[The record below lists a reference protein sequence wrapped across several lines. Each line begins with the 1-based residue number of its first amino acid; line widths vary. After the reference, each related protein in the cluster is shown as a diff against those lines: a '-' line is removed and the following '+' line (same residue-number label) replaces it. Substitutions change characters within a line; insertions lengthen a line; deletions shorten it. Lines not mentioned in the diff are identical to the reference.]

1 MTAAADFQ
9 PETDAPENPEVVEN
23 ETTAAAD
30 AADVEN
36 ADASA
41 PAEDTADA
49 PEAESPESDAPE
61 ADAPE
66 ADAPEAEAADSADS
80 AATEESPEADAPADA
95 EGSSAAESPEAADAV
110 ESDGSA
116 EADVPEDS
124 EAAADAD
131 VSADVDASPDAD
143 VSADVDASPDAEASA
158 QVDHDAEVA
167 PDAAADAA
175 AEVADIEVVEV
186 DVVEV
191 VDDSGVVAVEV
202 VEVVVEA
209 APSAPAP
216 VPSAP
221 PRSAPAP
228 SPAASSDE
236 PWGRV
241 DADGTVSV
249 REAGGWRVVGQYPDG
264 SPEEALAYFE
274 RKYNDLAGEVGL
286 LEVRHRR
293 GGASASDLRSTART
307 INGKLEGAAA
317 VGDLASLVAR
327 IAALTEALA
336 AESETEAAAAREAV
350 DEAVK
355 ARTELVEKAEALAA
369 RDPRTVQWKQ
379 ATTELNSLF
388 DQWQSQQQNG
398 PRLPKSTAQQLWKRF
413 RDARAT
419 VDKHRRAFYAELDEA
434 HKGVRDRKT
443 RLVEKAEALASKG
456 EDGIPAYRELL
467 DQWKTAGRAGKKVDD
482 ALWARFKA
490 AGDALYGARIE
501 REAADAEASRE
512 KIDLK
517 RALLEEAKVVADERD
532 IAKARATLTGVQRR
546 WDEVGRIFPRD
557 AERALDDELRR
568 IETALRSREEADWKR
583 NDPEQKARANDMT
596 RQLTDAIQKLED
608 ELEAAKKSGDK
619 KAIANATDALEARR
633 AWLKALGG

>member
-9 PETDAPENPEVVEN
+9 PETDAPETAGADEN
-23 ETTAAAD
+23 QTPAVDDDAATATDVTADANAAAPEESEPADD
-30 AADVEN
+30 APAGDAAETEQPSDETPAEESAPADVE
-36 ADASA
+36 
-41 PAEDTADA
+41 
-49 PEAESPESDAPE
+49 
-61 ADAPE
+61 
-66 ADAPEAEAADSADS
+66 
-80 AATEESPEADAPADA
+80 
-95 EGSSAAESPEAADAV
+95 V
-110 ESDGSA
+110 
-116 EADVPEDS
+116 
-124 EAAADAD
+124 
-131 VSADVDASPDAD
+131 
-143 VSADVDASPDAEASA
+143 
-158 QVDHDAEVA
+158 
-167 PDAAADAA
+167 
-175 AEVADIEVVEV
+175 EVVEV

-191 VDDSGVVAVEV
+191 VEDSEVVAVEVIEVAEVVEDGEVVAVEV
-202 VEVVVEA
+202 VDVVVEA
-209 APSAPAP
+209 APSA
-216 VPSAP
+216 
-221 PRSAPAP
+221 
-228 SPAASSDE
+228 DE

-241 DADGTVSV
+241 DEDGTVSV
-249 REAGGWRVVGQYPDG
+249 READGWRVVGQYPDG
-264 SPEEALAYFE
+264 SAEEALAYFE
-274 RKYNDLAGEVGL
+274 RKYTDLASEVTL

-307 INGKLEGAAA
+307 INGKLDGAAA

-327 IAALTEALA
+327 VAALTETLA
-336 AESETEAAAAREAV
+336 AESATEAVAAREAV
-350 DEAVK
+350 DDAVK
-355 ARTELVEKAEALAA
+355 ARTELVDKAEALAA

-379 ATTELNSLF
+379 ATADLNSLF

-434 HKGVRDRKT
+434 HKDVRDRKT
-443 RLVEKAEALASKG
+443 RLVEKAEALAPKG

-517 RALLEEAKVVADERD
+517 RALLEEAKAVGDERD
-532 IAKARATLTGVQRR
+532 IAKARSILTGIQRR
-546 WDEVGRIFPRD
+546 WDEIGRIFPRD
-557 AERALDDELRR
+557 TERSLDDELRR
-568 IETALRSREEADWKR
+568 VENALRTREDADWKR

-633 AWLKALGG
+633 TWLKALGG

>member
-9 PETDAPENPEVVEN
+9 PETDAPETPGADEN
-23 ETTAAAD
+23 QTPAVDDDAATATDVTADSDAAAPED
-30 AADVEN
+30 SE
-36 ADASA
+36 SA
-41 PAEDTADA
+41 
-49 PEAESPESDAPE
+49 
-61 ADAPE
+61 
-66 ADAPEAEAADSADS
+66 
-80 AATEESPEADAPADA
+80 ADAPADD
-95 EGSSAAESPEAADAV
+95 AAETEQPSDETPAE
-110 ESDGSA
+110 ESA
-116 EADVPEDS
+116 P
-124 EAAADAD
+124 
-131 VSADVDASPDAD
+131 ADVD
-143 VSADVDASPDAEASA
+143 V
-158 QVDHDAEVA
+158 
-167 PDAAADAA
+167 
-175 AEVADIEVVEV
+175 EVVEI

-191 VDDSGVVAVEV
+191 VEDSEVVAVEVIEVAEVVEDGEVVAVEV
-202 VEVVVEA
+202 VDVVVEA
-209 APSAPAP
+209 APSA
-216 VPSAP
+216 
-221 PRSAPAP
+221 
-228 SPAASSDE
+228 DE

-241 DADGTVSV
+241 DEDGTVSV
-249 REAGGWRVVGQYPDG
+249 READGWRVVGQYPDG
-264 SPEEALAYFE
+264 SAEEALAYFE
-274 RKYNDLAGEVGL
+274 RKYTDLASEVTL

-307 INGKLEGAAA
+307 INGKLDGAAA

-327 IAALTEALA
+327 VAALTETLA
-336 AESETEAAAAREAV
+336 AESATEAVAAREAV
-350 DEAVK
+350 DDAVK

-379 ATTELNSLF
+379 ATADLNSLF

-443 RLVEKAEALASKG
+443 RLVEKAEALAPKG
-456 EDGIPAYRELL
+456 EDGISAYRELL

-517 RALLEEAKVVADERD
+517 RALLEEAKAVGDERD
-532 IAKARATLTGVQRR
+532 IAKARSILTGIQRR
-546 WDEVGRIFPRD
+546 WDEIGRIFPRD
-557 AERALDDELRR
+557 TERSLDDELRR
-568 IETALRSREEADWKR
+568 VENALRTREDADWKR

-608 ELEAAKKSGDK
+608 ELEVAKKSGDK

-633 AWLKALGG
+633 TWLKALGG

>member
-9 PETDAPENPEVVEN
+9 PETDAPETAGADEN
-23 ETTAAAD
+23 QTPAVDDDAATATDVTADAD
-30 AADVEN
+30 AA
-36 ADASA
+36 
-41 PAEDTADA
+41 A
-49 PEAESPESDAPE
+49 PEDSESA
-61 ADAPE
+61 
-66 ADAPEAEAADSADS
+66 
-80 AATEESPEADAPADA
+80 ADAPADDTA
-95 EGSSAAESPEAADAV
+95 ETEQPSDETPSGESAP
-110 ESDGSA
+110 
-116 EADVPEDS
+116 
-124 EAAADAD
+124 
-131 VSADVDASPDAD
+131 ADVD
-143 VSADVDASPDAEASA
+143 V
-158 QVDHDAEVA
+158 
-167 PDAAADAA
+167 
-175 AEVADIEVVEV
+175 EVVEI

-191 VDDSGVVAVEV
+191 VEDSEVVAVEVIEVAEVVEDGEVVAVEV
-202 VEVVVEA
+202 VDVVVEA
-209 APSAPAP
+209 APSA
-216 VPSAP
+216 
-221 PRSAPAP
+221 
-228 SPAASSDE
+228 DE

-241 DADGTVSV
+241 DEDGTVSV
-249 REAGGWRVVGQYPDG
+249 READGWRVVGQYPDG
-264 SPEEALAYFE
+264 SAEEALAYFE
-274 RKYNDLAGEVGL
+274 RKYTDLASEVTL

-307 INGKLEGAAA
+307 INGKLDGAAA

-327 IAALTEALA
+327 VAALTETLA
-336 AESETEAAAAREAV
+336 AESATEAVAAREAV
-350 DEAVK
+350 DDAVK

-379 ATTELNSLF
+379 ATADLNSLF

-443 RLVEKAEALASKG
+443 RLVEKAEALAPKG
-456 EDGIPAYRELL
+456 EDGISAYRELL

-517 RALLEEAKVVADERD
+517 RALLEEAKAVGDERD
-532 IAKARATLTGVQRR
+532 IAKARSILTGIQRR
-546 WDEVGRIFPRD
+546 WDEIGRIFPRD
-557 AERALDDELRR
+557 TERSLDDELRR
-568 IETALRSREEADWKR
+568 VENALRTREDADWKR

-633 AWLKALGG
+633 TWLKALGG

>member
-9 PETDAPENPEVVEN
+9 PETDAPETAGADEN
-23 ETTAAAD
+23 QTPAVDDEAATATDVTADANAAAPEESEPADD
-30 AADVEN
+30 APAGDAAETEQPSDETPAEESAPADVE
-36 ADASA
+36 
-41 PAEDTADA
+41 
-49 PEAESPESDAPE
+49 
-61 ADAPE
+61 
-66 ADAPEAEAADSADS
+66 
-80 AATEESPEADAPADA
+80 
-95 EGSSAAESPEAADAV
+95 V
-110 ESDGSA
+110 
-116 EADVPEDS
+116 
-124 EAAADAD
+124 
-131 VSADVDASPDAD
+131 
-143 VSADVDASPDAEASA
+143 
-158 QVDHDAEVA
+158 
-167 PDAAADAA
+167 
-175 AEVADIEVVEV
+175 EVVEV

-191 VDDSGVVAVEV
+191 VEDSEVVAVEVIEVAEVVEDGEVVAVEV
-202 VEVVVEA
+202 VDVVVEA
-209 APSAPAP
+209 APSA
-216 VPSAP
+216 
-221 PRSAPAP
+221 
-228 SPAASSDE
+228 DE

-241 DADGTVSV
+241 DEDGTVSV
-249 REAGGWRVVGQYPDG
+249 READGWRVVGQYPDG
-264 SPEEALAYFE
+264 SAEEALAYFE
-274 RKYNDLAGEVGL
+274 RKYTDLASEVTL

-307 INGKLEGAAA
+307 INGKLDGAAA

-327 IAALTEALA
+327 VAALTETLA
-336 AESETEAAAAREAV
+336 AESATEAVAAREAV
-350 DEAVK
+350 DDAVK
-355 ARTELVEKAEALAA
+355 ARTELVDKAEALAA

-379 ATTELNSLF
+379 ATAELNSLF

-434 HKGVRDRKT
+434 HKDVRDRKT
-443 RLVEKAEALASKG
+443 RLVEKAEALAPKG

-517 RALLEEAKVVADERD
+517 RALLEEAKAVGDERD
-532 IAKARATLTGVQRR
+532 IAKARSILTGIQRR
-546 WDEVGRIFPRD
+546 WDEIGRIFPRD
-557 AERALDDELRR
+557 TERSLDDELRR
-568 IETALRSREEADWKR
+568 VENALRTREDADWKR

-633 AWLKALGG
+633 TWLKALGG